1 MPKKLNKDKQKSTS
15 EAQDESGMEEGQ
27 MGIMHEHEQEKQ
39 PANPEMPSTLDLLNA
54 IRLFKQEF
62 HTEMGGI
69 MSAIGAVQA
78 DIQKCGR
85 RLDEAEKR
93 ISNAEDEI
101 TLLKNDMECIERQAK
116 FLSKK
121 VEDLEGRNRRNN
133 IRILGIPEKEEGT
146 DARAFMEKFIS
157 DILKIP
163 SPVLERAHRI
173 ITSQSSIANRSRTFI
188 IKCLSY
194 RDRERIMKA
203 ARTTKELTYK
213 DNKIAFLPDL
223 PAETY
228 RQQRQYDGVRKKLRE
243 IGLWKHRIIYPA
255 RLLLTNEERTHV
267 FDTPADVDAYIKN
280 LNQVQD
286 V

>member
-1 MPKKLNKDKQKSTS
+1 MPKKLNKDKQKTTF
-15 EAQDESGMEEGQ
+15 EAQDESGVEEGQ
-27 MGIMHEHEQEKQ
+27 MDAMHEHEQEKQ
-39 PANPEMPSTLDLLNA
+39 PANSDMPSTLDLLNA

-69 MSAIGAVQA
+69 MSAIGAVQV
-78 DIQKCGR
+78 DIQKCGGR
-85 RLDEAEKR
+85 IDEAEKR

-101 TLLKNDMECIERQAK
+101 TLLKNDMESLERQAK

-121 VEDLEGRNRRNN
+121 VEDLEGRSRRNN

-146 DARAFMEKFIS
+146 DPRSFMEKFIS
-157 DILKIP
+157 DTLKIP
-163 SPVLERAHRI
+163 PPVLERAHRI
-173 ITSQSSIANRSRTFI
+173 NTRQSSIANRSRAFI

-194 RDRERIMKA
+194 RDREGIMKA
-203 ARTTKELTYK
+203 ARTIKELSYK

-255 RLLLTNEERTHV
+255 RLLLTNEERTQV
-267 FDTPADVDAYIKN
+267 FDTPADVDVYIKSLKQAQN
-280 LNQVQD
+280 A
-286 V
+286 